1 MAKYYI
7 GRDNQQLGPFDVN
20 QLMAQRIAP
29 DTLVWCEGMA
39 GWEMAKDVP
48 ELAWICAQQQP
59 QQQPYQQSYQQSYQQ
74 PYQQPY
80 QQSYQQQYQQYQ
92 QPQYGYSDPQQ
103 EASDNYLAMHGE
115 RPQVGF
121 GESIKICFN
130 KFVDLTG
137 RARRSEFWYFYL
149 FSSLVSSA
157 TGGLGALVTFLP
169 QMSVTVRRFHD
180 TGHSAWWY
188 FLPMVITFV
197 YSISFLPLLIIAS
210 INGNGDMI
218 TIGMIALV
226 IFILA
231 MLVIG
236 IIGLVFLCT
245 DSDPEE
251 NEYGP
256 SPKYQ

>member
-29 DTLVWCEGMA
+29 DTLVWCEGMS
-39 GWEMAKDVP
+39 GWEMAKNVP
-48 ELAWICAQQQP
+48 ELAGICA
-59 QQQPYQQSYQQSYQQ
+59 QQPYQQPYQQPAYQQ

-80 QQSYQQQYQQYQ
+80 QQQ
-92 QPQYGYSDPQQ
+92 QYGYRDPQQ

-115 RPQVGF
+115 RQQVGF
-121 GESIKICFN
+121 GDSIKICFS
-130 KFVDLTG
+130 KFVDFTG

-149 FSSLVSSA
+149 FNTLLSSV
-157 TGGLGALVTFLP
+157 TGGIASLVTFLP
-169 QMSVTVRRFHD
+169 MMSVTIRRLHD

-188 FLPMVITFV
+188 FMPWVIMFV
-197 YSISFLPLLIIAS
+197 YSISFLPLLIVAATK
-210 INGNGDMI
+210 GKEDMI
-218 TIGMIALV
+218 TIGIIALV

-231 MLVIG
+231 MLVLG
-236 IIGLVFLCT
+236 IITLVFLCT

-251 NEYGP
+251 NQYGP